1 LPMSIQHIVLSV
13 CIPTYNRSEFIGP
26 LLNSLKELS
35 TLGIPYEIIVCDNDS
50 TDDTEN
56 VIGQW
61 LSEYENI
68 VYFKQKKNVGA
79 PNNIISAYRLAR
91 GEFCVYLADDD
102 RLDIRVLKSYL
113 EYFEINKSTVALY
126 APWDIWDDSS
136 SKSMCL
142 SYVLD
147 KEYVF
152 SKNNPLELF
161 NLIIMQNIIPE
172 IFIVRTEVIC
182 KVATTPF
189 ESYWAFVFLTSLLS
203 CGDIVFMPV
212 PYYKYLIVN
221 LAGPR
226 LTLGYIEATKNQ
238 HHLRAGLEFMAQKIL
253 KLSYGDD
260 IPASELRSASE
271 MINVYVLN
279 KMHNGAL
286 LLLEANNGRG
296 SYEWLVRA
304 QFLGWKD
311 KASFDGFNNTYSIR
325 AAAQHIVETFEGF
338 TFLNKLAIYNSASP
352 ELLLDSVRR
361 QGPNIETMI
370 ITEFEFDAFTDRS
383 RVLVVA
389 GVESDRLLLQ
399 AAGFSP
405 GLILIESECLAQF
418 QL

>member
-1 LPMSIQHIVLSV
+1 
-13 CIPTYNRSEFIGP
+13 
-26 LLNSLKELS
+26 
-35 TLGIPYEIIVCDNDS
+35 
-50 TDDTEN
+50 
-56 VIGQW
+56 
-61 LSEYENI
+61 
-68 VYFKQKKNVGA
+68 
-79 PNNIISAYRLAR
+79 
-91 GEFCVYLADDD
+91 
-102 RLDIRVLKSYL
+102 
-113 EYFEINKSTVALY
+113 
-126 APWDIWDDSS
+126 
-136 SKSMCL
+136 
-142 SYVLD
+142 
-147 KEYVF
+147 
-152 SKNNPLELF
+152 
-161 NLIIMQNIIPE
+161 
-172 IFIVRTEVIC
+172 
-182 KVATTPF
+182 
-189 ESYWAFVFLTSLLS
+189 
-203 CGDIVFMPV
+203 
-212 PYYKYLIVN
+212 
-221 LAGPR
+221 
-226 LTLGYIEATKNQ
+226 
-238 HHLRAGLEFMAQKIL
+238 
-253 KLSYGDD
+253 
-260 IPASELRSASE
+260 
-271 MINVYVLN
+271 LN

-361 QGPNIETMI
+361 QGPKIETMI